1 MQCLAVSDFSPA
13 TTRTFPTNRLRLN
26 RAFPLRFRGLVGHG
40 CAGRPR
46 ARKAIGVVL
55 FSLALPISCLH
66 LFLIRAVIASA
77 ESIVLGLASA
87 LLIPALALLV
97 DETYPFRQALVF
109 GLWMSGAGLVILT
122 FGLLLL
128 IEFVALITS
137 NTQDW
142 AHEMCQ
148 STTACAD
155 CNLPLILHCAT
166 FTAGAVVKT
175 RDF

>member
-109 GLWMSGAGLVILT
+109 G
-122 FGLLLL
+122 
-128 IEFVALITS
+128 
-137 NTQDW
+137 
-142 AHEMCQ
+142 
-148 STTACAD
+148 
-155 CNLPLILHCAT
+155 
-166 FTAGAVVKT
+166 
-175 RDF
+175 